1 MFVPLFW
8 ETVEFLYILE
18 KTAVITPFFKNFTN
32 NKVQQI
38 NFMMLTHCHELFKP
52 VSIMILVNL
61 ALAFVNLLM
70 KKVLNEGTDY
80 MSIITYRQAISFIFM
95 APIAFIYER
104 KHKVEVRIIFL
115 LFLSALLGVTVP
127 QNLFLLG
134 LEYTSATFSC
144 AFLNMVPVFTFIMA
158 VPFGIEKVN
167 VQSKG
172 GKAKVMG
179 TFVCIGGA
187 LLLVLY
193 KGMPLIK
200 PQSQYIADKVTSVP
214 STAKLETWIIG
225 SIILTVS
232 CLLWSS
238 WFIIQAKISKKYP
251 CQYSCTAILSL
262 FAAIQS
268 AILTLIIKRNNA
280 SWILKGKLEIISI
293 IYAGLVGSG
302 LCYVAMSWCVKQSG
316 PVFTAAFTPLIQIF
330 VAILDFSVLK
340 EEIYLGSVA
349 GSALVIAGMYIL
361 LWGKSKEQ
369 GQDVQKDTQTNQD
382 VERQ

>member
-1 MFVPLFW
+1 
-8 ETVEFLYILE
+8 
-18 KTAVITPFFKNFTN
+18 
-32 NKVQQI
+32 
-38 NFMMLTHCHELFKP
+38 MMLTHCHELFKP

-95 APIAFIYER
+95 APIAFIYERQEPNSFLNYLNFANDKKSQFFAVYR

-225 SIILTVS
+225 SIILT
-232 CLLWSS
+232 
-238 WFIIQAKISKKYP
+238 
-251 CQYSCTAILSL
+251 
-262 FAAIQS
+262 
-268 AILTLIIKRNNA
+268 
-280 SWILKGKLEIISI
+280 
-293 IYAGLVGSG
+293 GLVGSG

>member
-1 MFVPLFW
+1 
-8 ETVEFLYILE
+8 
-18 KTAVITPFFKNFTN
+18 
-32 NKVQQI
+32 
-38 NFMMLTHCHELFKP
+38 MLTHCHELCKP

-61 ALAFVNLLM
+61 ALALVNLLL
-70 KKVLNEGTDY
+70 KKVLNEGMDY
-80 MSIITYRQAISFIFM
+80 MCIITYRQAISFIFM
-95 APIAFIYER
+95 APIACIYER
-104 KHKVEVRIIFL
+104 KHKVEVRTICL

-127 QNLFLLG
+127 QYLFLLG
-134 LEYTSATFSC
+134 LKYTSATSSC

-167 VQSKG
+167 MQSKG

-200 PQSQYIADKVTSVP
+200 PQSQYIANKVTSIP
-214 STAKLETWIIG
+214 PTAKLETWIIG

-251 CQYSCTAILSL
+251 CQYSSTAILSL

-280 SWILKGKLEIISI
+280 SWILKGKLEILSV

-302 LCYVAMSWCVKQSG
+302 LCYVAMSWCVKQRG

-330 VAILDFSVLK
+330 VAMLNFSVLK

-361 LWGKSKEQ
+361 LWGKSTEQ
-369 GQDVQKDTQTNQD
+369 GQHVLKDTQTNQD